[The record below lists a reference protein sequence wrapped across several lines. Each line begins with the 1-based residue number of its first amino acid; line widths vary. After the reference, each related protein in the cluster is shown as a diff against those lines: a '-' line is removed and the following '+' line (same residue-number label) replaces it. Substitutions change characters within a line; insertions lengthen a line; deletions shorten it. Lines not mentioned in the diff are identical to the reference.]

1 MIRADA
7 VRGTYIERM
16 RQIGKRDG
24 YPNPAIQCTIES
36 VSASAWARSHQ
47 WMGPMIGC
55 SRLAMLVIL
64 LASVVTR
71 GESRPLQFV
80 KQIGSGWLSEKPGWM
95 SFVSFSPDGTM
106 VASDGAG
113 STTVAARQRGSVV
126 RKAALRSQGR

>member
-1 MIRADA
+1 MRRHLAHQSNPDPVHL
-7 VRGTYIERM
+7 VRG
-16 RQIGKRDG
+16 KH
-24 YPNPAIQCTIES
+24 S
-36 VSASAWARSHQ
+36 
-47 WMGPMIGC
+47 
-55 SRLAMLVIL
+55 SRLAMLLIL

-126 RKAALRSQGR
+126 RKAALRSQDR